1 MSGLSSGQF
10 VDYLIIG
17 AITSVC
23 GAVLDHVLKSMDS
36 KKSLRITTMLLLVSA
51 AVCVG
56 YMRTRYLERAEL
68 QVQEDHPKPSASPE
82 ATQASSPTATPT
94 VSPTPVAFPSPEPRL
109 PSHQESPE
117 ETFIRVH
124 VAPLPGK
131 KRSSGQW
138 AVIVSDPQGNESY
151 PNLANAAYSVIS
163 EAGQSTVA
171 VFRPSATRGTAFDT
185 LFSADPALSRRLH
198 DYCDQILLGKVS
210 SDLQKNPIYPELSKL
225 TLTIEIEI
233 ISTSSGR
240 VEHQIRT
247 SAVGA
252 GSDAGEARA
261 NAEENLTTTLKS
273 ELRTAITM

>member
-151 PNLANAAYSVIS
+151 PNLANAAYSVIR

-171 VFRPSATRGTAFDT
+171 VFRPSATRGPAFDT

>member
-1 MSGLSSGQF
+1 MSGLSSGKF

-36 KKSLRITTMLLLVSA
+36 KKSLRIMTMLLLVSA
-51 AVCVG
+51 AMWVG

-68 QVQEDHPKPSASPE
+68 QVRKDDAKPSASPE

-151 PNLANAAYSVIS
+151 PNLANAAYSVIR

-171 VFRPSATRGTAFDT
+171 VFRPSATRGPAFDT

-198 DYCDQILLGKVS
+198 DYCDEILLGKVS